1 MADPMPSMLEAATA
15 IANRQYTA
23 VELLDQCVSAIEA
36 RNERLNAFVH
46 LDLDAARA
54 AASDV
59 DRRLA
64 AGEPVGR
71 LAGVPFGVKDL
82 EDCAGMPTSQGSLLF
97 LGDGP
102 VAADSIHV
110 ARLRAADAIPLGKT
124 NAPEFGTLQYTR
136 SKALGVARNPWDPSR
151 TPGGSSGGTAAAV
164 AAGMIP
170 FGTASDGGGS
180 TRIPASFSGLVGMKA
195 SFGRVPAPSAGTSQ
209 TTSLGVEVTTVADAA
224 LHLDVTAGP
233 HDADRTSLPPYGGSY
248 LEAIEQLDVAGLRV
262 GWSLDLGFA
271 VVDPEVADLARGAA
285 EVVAAAVGSPLVE
298 VDVTLTDPV
307 RTWLSGDAVGLW
319 VDVAGR
325 DAYPGRLDELT
336 PFVAAA
342 LQASADRPVPT
353 LVKALAAAAAAGR
366 RRRRRLR
373 GGRRAVDPDHRS
385 ARLRRRGTPAHHHR
399 RGGPGVPLRCD
410 AGRGHERAVHHAGQ
424 PVLEPGLLGAGRTV
438 VGGPAGGPADHGSS
452 PRRRRGAAP
461 GPPVRAGPALAPP
474 RPLPLIAPAAPAA
487 GKPVRVGDVSR
498 VAEVTG
504 SRYGAN
510 LSRERRLSSR

>member
-1 MADPMPSMLEAATA
+1 MADPMPSMLEAASA

-23 VELLDQCVSAIEA
+23 GELLERCAAAIEA
-36 RNERLNAFVH
+36 GNGALNAFVH
-46 LDLDAARA
+46 LDLDGARA
-54 AASDV
+54 AAADV
-59 DRRLA
+59 DRRIA

-102 VAADSIHV
+102 VAADSVHV
-110 ARLRAADAIPLGKT
+110 ARLRAADAIAVGKT

-285 EVVAAAVGSPLVE
+285 EVVASAVGSRLVD

-336 PFVAAA
+336 PFVAAG

-353 LVKALAAAAAAGR
+353 LVKALQRRLQLAVDAAAVFEEVDVLLTPTTAVPAFAAEGPPPTTIAGEDLVARFGMMQAGAMSVPFTMLANLCWNPACSVPAGLSSEGLPVGLQIMGR
-366 RRRRRLR
+366 RHADDVVLRL
-373 GGRRAVDPDHRS
+373 
-385 ARLRRRGTPAHHHR
+385 ARLFELAQPWPR
-399 RGGPGVPLRCD
+399 
-410 AGRGHERAVHHAGQ
+410 HA
-424 PVLEPGLLGAGRTV
+424 PFP
-438 VGGPAGGPADHGSS
+438 
-452 PRRRRGAAP
+452 
-461 GPPVRAGPALAPP
+461 
-474 RPLPLIAPAAPAA
+474 
-487 GKPVRVGDVSR
+487 
-498 VAEVTG
+498 
-504 SRYGAN
+504 
-510 LSRERRLSSR
+510 